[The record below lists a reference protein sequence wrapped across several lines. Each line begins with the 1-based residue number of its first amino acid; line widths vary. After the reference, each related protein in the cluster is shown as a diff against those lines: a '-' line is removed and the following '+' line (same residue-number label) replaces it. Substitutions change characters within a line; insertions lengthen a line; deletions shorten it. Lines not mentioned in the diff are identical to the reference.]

1 MTTLLH
7 PLLPDPRPQPGIPLP
22 ISPGQ
27 GMWKKLL
34 ESKALVYFFFRSW
47 EQRGQNLKRHMTEK
61 GKRVSE
67 GRKLLSP
74 SSGQSSPY
82 SGSHSPL
89 PPRLGSQP
97 NTGKVEPL
105 NGTLEKEE
113 DGRSRSGTGRGE
125 AKERKEPPHPQFLRD
140 IPLFCPLGEFLK
152 VPRPTISNHLPPT
165 LQPTFNQDPP
175 PHSCIQL
182 PRVPRTSHPE
192 AKRVLT
198 SGLSQPIISP

>member
-1 MTTLLH
+1 MRAHTVTGCGTPPCQGLGAASAPGVGRGGGGMTTLLH
-7 PLLPDPRPQPGIPLP
+7 PLFPDPRPQPGIPLP

-113 DGRSRSGTGRGE
+113 DGRSRSGTGRGGGKGKKR
-125 AKERKEPPHPQFLRD
+125 A
-140 IPLFCPLGEFLK
+140 
-152 VPRPTISNHLPPT
+152 
-165 LQPTFNQDPP
+165 PP
-175 PHSCIQL
+175 P
-182 PRVPRTSHPE
+182 
-192 AKRVLT
+192 
-198 SGLSQPIISP
+198 PIP